1 VSQTHDALR
10 LVTADLAGRSARGFS
25 ILRWADDD
33 RKEENDTA
41 PLGVPLR
48 DLLPL
53 LHPTSI
59 NASLDGTALIARHEL
74 YTMRIEVVPPENRE
88 SENGPIRAVVRV
100 TSELPSQV
108 KYGKRTGCAAIG
120 TEIPS

>member
-1 VSQTHDALR
+1 MT
-10 LVTADLAGRSARGFS
+10 G
-25 ILRWADDD
+25 
-33 RKEENDTA
+33 KKKNDTA

-59 NASLDGTALIARHEL
+59 KASLEGTALIARHEH

-88 SENGPIRAVVRV
+88 SENGPNSCSGAGD
-100 TSELPSQV
+100 Q
-108 KYGKRTGCAAIG
+108 
-120 TEIPS
+120 